1 MCAAR
6 FMISMIVEYG
16 EIRMKPRYLFIGLL
30 AVVTLGLA
38 ALYLSPNPASASGDR
53 IDITYNE
60 KVVDVRLPVSNA
72 TLVPLEDAKLS
83 KQTLMALNQLEKAA
97 IEHPSIVNLPPYR
110 RREIH
115 DAIYGPLGLPNSNI
129 TNAEERFIPGPGG
142 HKIRI
147 RIYTPKERTG
157 EKLPVI
163 VFYHGGGMMMG
174 SLEQYEPITRRLA
187 QKSGLIVVSVDF
199 RMSPEYKF
207 PVALD
212 DSYAALL
219 WVKGNAG
226 SFGGDPEKLV
236 IAGDSG
242 GGLLAAAMTQQAR
255 DQKGPHISYQVL
267 IYPAIGTRGNSKS
280 ADMFAEGYVFGRK
293 ELEWAY
299 GSWINSP
306 EEMNNV
312 RVQPILAT
320 NFSGLPPAYVVS
332 AEYEVMRDDIEE
344 YARLLDAAG
353 VPTVMKRFDGTVHP
367 FMSMA
372 GVIDAGKDVID
383 EAAAEIRRG
392 LSLPVK
398 P

>member
-1 MCAAR
+1 
-6 FMISMIVEYG
+6 
-16 EIRMKPRYLFIGLL
+16 MKPRYIFVGLFT
-30 AVVTLGLA
+30 VVTLGLA
-38 ALYLSPNPASASGDR
+38 VRYLSPGPVSTSGEK
-53 IDITYNE
+53 INITYSENI
-60 KVVDVRLPVSNA
+60 VDVLLPVSGA
-72 TLVPLEDAKLS
+72 ALVPLKDAKLS
-83 KQTLMALNQLEKAA
+83 KQTLVALAQLEKAA

-115 DAIYGPLGLPNSNI
+115 DAIYVPLGLSNSNI
-129 TNAEERFIPGPGG
+129 TDAEERFIPGPDG

-157 EKLPVI
+157 GKLPVI
-163 VFYHGGGMMMG
+163 VYYHGGGMMMG
-174 SLEQYEPITRRLA
+174 SLEQYEPITRRLC

-207 PVALD
+207 PAALD

-219 WVKGNAG
+219 WVRDNAG
-226 SFGGDPEKLV
+226 SFGGDPGKLV

-242 GGLLAAAMTQQAR
+242 GGLLAAAMAQQAR
-255 DQKGPHISYQVL
+255 DQQGPHISYQVL

-280 ADMFAEGYVFGRK
+280 ADLFAKGYVFGRK

-299 GSWINSP
+299 GSWINSA
-306 EEMNNV
+306 EDMNNV

-320 NFSGLPPAYVVS
+320 DFSGLPPAYVVS

-353 VPTVMKRFDGTVHP
+353 VPTVMKRFEGTVHP

-383 EAAAEIRRG
+383 EAAVEIRRG
-392 LSLPVK
+392 LDLPAN
-398 P
+398 

>member
-1 MCAAR
+1 MDR
-6 FMISMIVEYG
+6 ENG
-16 EIRMKPRYLFIGLL
+16 EAKMKPRYLFIGLL
-30 AVVTLGLA
+30 TLATLGLA
-38 ALYLSPNPASASGDR
+38 ALYLSPSPPTTPR
-53 IDITYNE
+53 KKIDITYRE
-60 KVVDVRLPVSNA
+60 TIVDVQLPVSGA
-72 TLVPLEDAKLS
+72 ALIPRKDAKLS
-83 KQTLMALNQLEKAA
+83 KQTLAALNQLEKAA
-97 IEHPSIVNLPPYR
+97 TEHPSIVNLPPYR

-115 DAIYGPLGLPNSNI
+115 DAIYVPLGLPNSDI
-129 TNAEERFIPGPGG
+129 TDAEERFIPGPDG

-147 RIYTPKERTG
+147 RIYTPKERPS

-163 VFYHGGGMMMG
+163 IYYHGGGMMMG
-174 SLEQYEPITRRLA
+174 SLEQYEPITRRLS
-187 QKSGLIVVSVDF
+187 QKSGLIVVAVDF

-207 PVALD
+207 PAALD
-212 DSYAALL
+212 DSYAALV
-219 WVKGNAG
+219 WVKGNAD

-255 DQKGPHISYQVL
+255 DQEGPHISYQVL

-280 ADMFAEGYVFGRK
+280 ADLFAEGYVFGRK

-320 NFSGLPPAYVVS
+320 DFSGLPPAYVAS

-344 YARLLDAAG
+344 YARLLEAAG
-353 VPTVMKRFDGTVHP
+353 VPTIMKRFDGTVHP

-392 LSLPVK
+392 LDLPANENRR
-398 P
+398 